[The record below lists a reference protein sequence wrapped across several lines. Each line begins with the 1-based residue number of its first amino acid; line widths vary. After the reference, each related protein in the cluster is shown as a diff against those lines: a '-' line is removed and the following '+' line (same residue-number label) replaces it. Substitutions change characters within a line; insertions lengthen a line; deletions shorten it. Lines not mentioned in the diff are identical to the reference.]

1 MGFKHIR
8 EIPTPETIKNEIPVS
23 AELQELK
30 KKRDEEISKVF
41 KGESDKFILII
52 GPCSADNED
61 TVLEYVSKLGEI
73 QKKVEDKIIM
83 IPRVYTNKPRTTG
96 EGYKGMLH
104 QPVPNETPN
113 MLEGIRAIRSLH
125 IKVMEAS
132 GLTTADE
139 MLYPSNYSYLDD
151 LLSYIAVGAR
161 SVENQKHRL
170 TVSGIDMPVGMKN
183 PTSGDLKV
191 MLNSIKAAQLPH
203 NFLYNGCEVE
213 TTGNPLSH
221 AILRGAVNQYG
232 RNIPNYHY
240 EDLMFLAKEYE
251 KRDLENQAIIV
262 DANHANSMKN
272 YMEQPRIAM
281 EVVRSRSYND
291 TLRKLV
297 KGLMIESYL
306 VEGKQGE
313 AGSVPGQS
321 ITDACLGWEQT
332 EALINDIYNNL

>member
-1 MGFKHIR
+1 MGFKCIR
-8 EIPTPETIKNEIPVS
+8 EIPTPEMIKKDIPVS
-23 AELQELK
+23 EELK
-30 KKRDEEISKVF
+30 ALKSNRDNEISKVF

-61 TVLEYVSKLGEI
+61 TVLEYVTRLGKL
-73 QKKVEDKIIM
+73 QKQVEDKIIM

-104 QPVPNETPN
+104 QPDPTQTPN
-113 MLEGIRAIRSLH
+113 MLEGIKALRKLH
-125 IKVMEAS
+125 LKVMEVS

-139 MLYPSNYSYLDD
+139 MLYPTNYPYVED

-183 PTSGDLKV
+183 PTSGDMKV
-191 MLNSIKAAQLPH
+191 MLNSIKAAQIPH
-203 NFLYNGCEVE
+203 NFIYNGNEVE
-213 TTGNPLSH
+213 TTGNELSH

-240 EDLMFLAKEYE
+240 EDLIFLAKEYE
-251 KRDLENQAIIV
+251 KRNLKNQALIV
-262 DANHANSMKN
+262 DVNHANSMKN
-272 YMEQPRIAM
+272 YIEQPRIAM
-281 EVVRSRSYND
+281 EVVRSRSYD
-291 TLRKLV
+291 SSLKSLI

-306 VEGKQGE
+306 VEGKQSEEGLV
-313 AGSVPGQS
+313 AGQS

-332 EALINDIYNNL
+332 EKLVNEIYENL

>member
-1 MGFKHIR
+1 MGFKCIR
-8 EIPTPETIKNEIPVS
+8 EIPTPEMIKKDIPVS
-23 AELQELK
+23 EELK
-30 KKRDEEISKVF
+30 VLKSNRDNEISKVF

-61 TVLEYVSKLGEI
+61 TVLEYVTRLGKL
-73 QKKVEDKIIM
+73 QKQVEDKIIM

-104 QPVPNETPN
+104 QPDPTQTPN
-113 MLEGIRAIRSLH
+113 MLEGIKALRKLH
-125 IKVMEAS
+125 LKVMEVS

-139 MLYPSNYSYLDD
+139 MLYPTNYPYVED

-183 PTSGDLKV
+183 PTSGDMKV
-191 MLNSIKAAQLPH
+191 MLNSIKAAQIPH
-203 NFLYNGCEVE
+203 NFIYNGNEVE
-213 TTGNPLSH
+213 TTGNELSH

-240 EDLMFLAKEYE
+240 EDLIFLAKEYE
-251 KRDLENQAIIV
+251 KRNLKNQALIV
-262 DANHANSMKN
+262 DVNHANSMKN
-272 YMEQPRIAM
+272 YIEQPRIAM
-281 EVVRSRSYND
+281 EVVRSRSYD
-291 TLRKLV
+291 SSLKSLI

-306 VEGKQGE
+306 VEGKQSEEGLV
-313 AGSVPGQS
+313 AGQS

-332 EALINDIYNNL
+332 EKLVNEIYKNL